1 MHQEGLQG
9 SCLAGGGHVCR
20 SSKVQSGLGRAHVG
34 TLSGTRK
41 EQAESVGNSLR
52 WRPVSQLAHTHKPL
66 QPSSIPDMTSEI

>member
-1 MHQEGLQG
+1 M
-9 SCLAGGGHVCR
+9 
-20 SSKVQSGLGRAHVG
+20 QSGLGRAHMG